1 MMSSVIRCPVCK
13 ALVSVRF
20 PLHECKVPLSSIKS
34 VPEAEGLERIHL
46 SGAPHRRKKRKD
58 P

>member
-1 MMSSVIRCPVCK
+1 MSSVIRCPVCK

-34 VPEAEGLERIHL
+34 IPEAEGLERIHL